1 MPFGIPEPF
10 QLVSFLDGRNDSLS
24 LRPGKCSASESW
36 PRPVRAHLTSDPV
49 IVDLEQAVPTN
60 YVPSEITVTVLAKD

>member
-1 MPFGIPEPF
+1 MIPCLCGLGSVQLQSLGLVQFGLISQAIPF
-10 QLVSFLDGRNDSLS
+10 
-24 LRPGKCSASESW
+24 
-36 PRPVRAHLTSDPV
+36 